1 MMKSIIASLFIS
13 IYMLSS
19 IAADTSYV
27 GNLPADGQA
36 AEAILEWAPVV
47 MSTCSLWF
55 TASNDSSEMPEY
67 PNYPSVE
74 LTDEA
79 GRASGHVYLNYI
91 IYTNG
96 IAKISVRAKDY
107 MKTTSGEGHVD
118 WGIYGGTSGA
128 EPITVSNG
136 EYDYQLYHEVL
147 SSNDIQFSGSKILY
161 IMTEPIDQMGLVDG
175 TQTYTSELEVKV
187 ETTD

>member
-1 MMKSIIASLFIS
+1 
-13 IYMLSS
+13 MLSS

-36 AEAILEWAPVV
+36 AEAVLEWSPAV

-55 TASNDSSEMPEY
+55 SDSAESGLPEY

-74 LTDEA
+74 LSNGWFDNE
-79 GRASGHVYLNYI
+79 ASGQVCLNYI

-96 IAKISVRAKDY
+96 TAKISVRAKDY
-107 MKTTSGEGHVD
+107 MRTDSGEGHVD

-136 EYDYQLYHEVL
+136 EYDYQSYHEVL
-147 SSNDIQFSGSKILY
+147 SSNNDIQFSGSKILY

>member
-1 MMKSIIASLFIS
+1 MMKRIIVSLFIS

-27 GNLPADGQA
+27 GNFPADGQA
-36 AEAILEWAPVV
+36 AEAVLEWSPVV

-55 TASNDSSEMPEY
+55 TDSAGSGLPEY

-96 IAKISVRAKDY
+96 TAKISVRAKDY
-107 MKTTSGEGHVD
+107 MKTASGEGHVD

-136 EYDYQLYHEVL
+136 EYDYQSDHEVL